1 MFSNSAYKQFLS
13 LEEVFV
19 FLVRKPFKGIVL
31 CILLYPPP
39 TLRLFF
45 NALEIISFFLYL
57 EIFFSLY
64 ILRKRFYRLVIQFTC
79 ICTRSVV
86 VFFLIHGCL
95 LSKIK

>member
-39 TLRLFF
+39 PLRLFF

-64 ILRKRFYRLVIQFTC
+64 I
-79 ICTRSVV
+79 
-86 VFFLIHGCL
+86 
-95 LSKIK
+95 

>member
-39 TLRLFF
+39 YVCFSMLLKSFLFF
-45 NALEIISFFLYL
+45 YIWRYFFHYTYDVNGFIGWLYNLHVYVHALWWFFFNSWLP
-57 EIFFSLY
+57 F
-64 ILRKRFYRLVIQFTC
+64 IQN
-79 ICTRSVV
+79 
-86 VFFLIHGCL
+86 
-95 LSKIK
+95 